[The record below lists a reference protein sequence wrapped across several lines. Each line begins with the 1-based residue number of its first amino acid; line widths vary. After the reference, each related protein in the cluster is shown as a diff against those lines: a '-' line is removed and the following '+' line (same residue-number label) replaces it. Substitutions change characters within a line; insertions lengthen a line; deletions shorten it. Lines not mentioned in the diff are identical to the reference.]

1 MRTKTAPKTIS
12 IKAAMQSAENTLA
25 KIKAE
30 REAAQAETSTED
42 AQAEA
47 APTAAKPEAAKPLTE
62 KQAIARARRKALKDL
77 CKTLQAAAKAA
88 GMEESPNE
96 LLRGYYAQAG
106 HTELKTFEE
115 WKKAG
120 FYIRKGE
127 KAILLWGHPKP
138 SRQAKEA
145 AKQAGKSE
153 EEAQSDFYP
162 LAYLFSNKQV
172 APRQ

>member
-12 IKAAMQSAENTLA
+12 IKAVMQSADKTLA
-25 KIKAE
+25 KIEEE
-30 REAAQAETSTED
+30 RKAAQAAEPSTE
-42 AQAEA
+42 APQAE
-47 APTAAKPEAAKPLTE
+47 PQPEPAKHLTE
-62 KQAIARARRKALKDL
+62 KQANARARRQALKDL
-77 CKTLQAAAKAA
+77 CNTLQATAKVA
-88 GMEESPNE
+88 GMEETPNE
-96 LLRGYYAQAG
+96 LLREYYAQAG

-115 WKKAG
+115 WKQAG

-145 AKQAGKSE
+145 AKQAGKPE
-153 EEAQSDFYP
+153 EEAENDFYP
-162 LAYLFSNKQV
+162 LAYLFSNQQV

>member
-1 MRTKTAPKTIS
+1 MKTKRAPKTIS
-12 IKAAMQSAENTLA
+12 IKAVMQSADKTLA
-25 KIKAE
+25 KIEAE
-30 REAAQAETSTED
+30 RKASKAAEPSTE
-42 AQAEA
+42 
-47 APTAAKPEAAKPLTE
+47 APQPEPQPEAAKPLTE
-62 KQAIARARRKALKDL
+62 KQAIARARRQALKNL
-77 CKTLQAAAKAA
+77 CNTLQAAAKAA

-115 WKKAG
+115 WKQAG

-145 AKQAGKSE
+145 AKQAGKPE
-153 EEAQSDFYP
+153 EEAENDFYP
-162 LAYLFSNKQV
+162 LAYLFSNQQV

>member
-1 MRTKTAPKTIS
+1 MKTKKAPKTIS
-12 IKAAMQSAENTLA
+12 IKAAMQSAEKNLA
-25 KIKAE
+25 KIEAE
-30 REAAQAETSTED
+30 RKTAQAAEPSTE
-42 AQAEA
+42 APQAE
-47 APTAAKPEAAKPLTE
+47 PQPEPAKPLTE
-62 KQAIARARRKALKDL
+62 KQANARARRQALKNL
-77 CKTLQAAAKAA
+77 CNTLQAAAKAA
-88 GMEESPNE
+88 GMEETPNE
-96 LLRGYYAQAG
+96 LLREYYAQAG

-115 WKKAG
+115 WKQAG

-145 AKQAGKSE
+145 AKQAGKPE
-153 EEAQSDFYP
+153 EEAENDFYP

>member
-1 MRTKTAPKTIS
+1 MKTKRAPKTIS
-12 IKAAMQSAENTLA
+12 IKAVMQSADKTLA
-25 KIKAE
+25 KIEEE
-30 REAAQAETSTED
+30 RKAAQAAEPSNETT
-42 AQAEA
+42 QAEA
-47 APTAAKPEAAKPLTE
+47 TTTEAKPLTE
-62 KQAIARARRKALKDL
+62 KQAYARARRKARKDL
-77 CKTLQAAAKAA
+77 CNTLQAAAKAA

-96 LLRGYYAQAG
+96 LLREYYAQAG

-115 WKKAG
+115 WKQAG

-145 AKQAGKSE
+145 AKQAGKPE
-153 EEAQSDFYP
+153 EEAENDFYP
-162 LAYLFSNKQV
+162 LAYLFSNQQV

>member
-1 MRTKTAPKTIS
+1 MKTKRAPKTIS
-12 IKAAMQSAENTLA
+12 IKAVMQSADKTLA
-25 KIKAE
+25 KIEAE
-30 REAAQAETSTED
+30 RKAAQAAEPSTE
-42 AQAEA
+42 APQAE
-47 APTAAKPEAAKPLTE
+47 PQPEAAKPLTE

-77 CKTLQAAAKAA
+77 CNTLQAAAKAA

-96 LLRGYYAQAG
+96 LLREYYAQAG

-115 WKKAG
+115 WKQAG

-145 AKQAGKSE
+145 AKQAGKPE
-153 EEAQSDFYP
+153 EEAENDFYP
-162 LAYLFSNKQV
+162 LAYLFSNQQV

>member
-30 REAAQAETSTED
+30 REAAQAEIST
-42 AQAEA
+42 EA
-47 APTAAKPEAAKPLTE
+47 APTEAKPEAAKPLTE
-62 KQAIARARRKALKDL
+62 KQAIARARRQALKDL
-77 CKTLQAAAKAA
+77 CNTLQAAAKAA

-96 LLRGYYAQAG
+96 LLREYYAQAG

-115 WKKAG
+115 WKQAG

-145 AKQAGKSE
+145 AKQAGKPE
-153 EEAQSDFYP
+153 EEAENDFYP
-162 LAYLFSNKQV
+162 HAYLCSNQQV

>member
-1 MRTKTAPKTIS
+1 
-12 IKAAMQSAENTLA
+12 MQSAENTLA
-25 KIKAE
+25 KIKSE
-30 REAAQAETSTED
+30 REAAQAEIST
-42 AQAEA
+42 EA
-47 APTAAKPEAAKPLTE
+47 APTEAKPEAAKPLTE
-62 KQAIARARRKALKDL
+62 KQAIARARRQALKDL
-77 CKTLQAAAKAA
+77 CNTLQAAAKAA

-96 LLRGYYAQAG
+96 LLREYYAQAG

-115 WKKAG
+115 WKQAG

-145 AKQAGKSE
+145 AKQAGKPE
-153 EEAQSDFYP
+153 EEAENDFYP
-162 LAYLFSNKQV
+162 LAYLFSNQQV

>member
-1 MRTKTAPKTIS
+1 MKTKTAPKTIS
-12 IKAAMQSAENTLA
+12 IKAVMQSTENTLA

-30 REAAQAETSTED
+30 REAAQTKTSTET
-42 AQAEA
+42 
-47 APTAAKPEAAKPLTE
+47 APNEEKPEPAKPLNE

-77 CKTLQAAAKAA
+77 CNTLQAAAKAA

-96 LLRGYYAQAG
+96 LLREYYAQAG

-115 WKKAG
+115 WKQAG

-145 AKQAGKSE
+145 AKQAGKPE
-153 EEAQSDFYP
+153 EEAENDFYP
-162 LAYLFSNKQV
+162 LAYLFSNQQV

>member
-12 IKAAMQSAENTLA
+12 IKAVMQSADKTLA
-25 KIKAE
+25 KIEAE
-30 REAAQAETSTED
+30 RKAAQAAEPSTE
-42 AQAEA
+42 APQAE
-47 APTAAKPEAAKPLTE
+47 PQPEAAKPLTE

-77 CKTLQAAAKAA
+77 CNTLQAAAKAA

-96 LLRGYYAQAG
+96 LLREYYAQAG

-115 WKKAG
+115 WKQAG

-145 AKQAGKSE
+145 AKQAGKPE
-153 EEAQSDFYP
+153 EEAENDFYP
-162 LAYLFSNKQV
+162 LAYLFSNQQV

>member
-1 MRTKTAPKTIS
+1 MKTKIAPKTIS
-12 IKAAMQSAENTLA
+12 IKAVMRGADKTLA
-25 KIKAE
+25 KIEAERKAE
-30 REAAQAETSTED
+30 QAAEPSTEAPQAEPQPE
-42 AQAEA
+42 
-47 APTAAKPEAAKPLTE
+47 PAKHLTE
-62 KQAIARARRKALKDL
+62 KQANARARRQALKDL
-77 CKTLQAAAKAA
+77 CNTLQAAAKAA

-115 WKKAG
+115 WKQAG

-145 AKQAGKSE
+145 AKQAGKPE
-153 EEAQSDFYP
+153 EEAENDFYP
-162 LAYLFSNKQV
+162 LAYLFSNQQV
-172 APRQ
+172 APRK

>member
-12 IKAAMQSAENTLA
+12 IKAAMESAEKTLA
-25 KIKAE
+25 KIEEE
-30 REAAQAETSTED
+30 RKAAQAAEPSNETEKP
-42 AQAEA
+42 E
-47 APTAAKPEAAKPLTE
+47 AKPETAKTLTE
-62 KQAIARARRKALKDL
+62 KQANARARRKALKDL
-77 CKTLQAAAKAA
+77 CNTLQAAAKAA

-96 LLRGYYAQAG
+96 LLREYYAQAG

-115 WKKAG
+115 WKQAG

-145 AKQAGKSE
+145 AKQAGKPE
-153 EEAQSDFYP
+153 EEAENDFYP
-162 LAYLFSNKQV
+162 LAYLFSNQQV

>member
-12 IKAAMQSAENTLA
+12 IKAVMQSAENTLA
-25 KIKAE
+25 KIEAE
-30 REAAQAETSTED
+30 RKAAQAAEPSTE
-42 AQAEA
+42 APQAE
-47 APTAAKPEAAKPLTE
+47 PQPEPAKHLTE
-62 KQAIARARRKALKDL
+62 KQANARARRQALKDL
-77 CKTLQAAAKAA
+77 CNALQEAAKAA
-88 GMEESPNE
+88 GMEEKPNE
-96 LLRGYYAQAG
+96 LLREYYAQAG

-115 WKKAG
+115 WKQAG

-145 AKQAGKSE
+145 AKQAGKPE
-153 EEAQSDFYP
+153 EEAENDFYP
-162 LAYLFSNKQV
+162 LAYLFSNQQV

>member
-1 MRTKTAPKTIS
+1 MKTKRAPKTIS
-12 IKAAMQSAENTLA
+12 IKAVMQSAEKTLA
-25 KIKAE
+25 KIEEE
-30 REAAQAETSTED
+30 RKAAQAAEPSTE
-42 AQAEA
+42 APQAE
-47 APTAAKPEAAKPLTE
+47 PQPEPAKHLTE
-62 KQAIARARRKALKDL
+62 KQANARARRQALKDL
-77 CKTLQAAAKAA
+77 CNTLQATAKVA

-96 LLRGYYAQAG
+96 LLREYYAQAG

-115 WKKAG
+115 WKQAG

-145 AKQAGKSE
+145 AKQAGKPE
-153 EEAQSDFYP
+153 EEAENDFYP

>member
-12 IKAAMQSAENTLA
+12 IKAAMQNAENTLA

-30 REAAQAETSTED
+30 REAAQAEAST
-42 AQAEA
+42 EA
-47 APTAAKPEAAKPLTE
+47 APTEAKPEAAKPLTE

-77 CKTLQAAAKAA
+77 CNALQAAAKAA
-88 GMEESPNE
+88 GIEQKPNE
-96 LLRGYYAQAG
+96 LLRDFYAQSG

-115 WKKAG
+115 WKQAG

-145 AKQAGKSE
+145 AKQAGKPE
-153 EEAQSDFYP
+153 EEAENDFYP

>member
-1 MRTKTAPKTIS
+1 MKTKRAPKTIS
-12 IKAAMQSAENTLA
+12 IKAVMQSADKTLA
-25 KIKAE
+25 KIEEE
-30 REAAQAETSTED
+30 RKAAQAEIST
-42 AQAEA
+42 EA
-47 APTAAKPEAAKPLTE
+47 APTEAKPEAAKPLTE

-77 CKTLQAAAKAA
+77 CNTLQAAAKAA

-96 LLRGYYAQAG
+96 LLREYYAQAG

-115 WKKAG
+115 WKQAG

-145 AKQAGKSE
+145 AKQAGKPE
-153 EEAQSDFYP
+153 EEAENDFYP
-162 LAYLFSNKQV
+162 LAYLFSNQQV

>member
-1 MRTKTAPKTIS
+1 MKTKKAPKTIS
-12 IKAAMQSAENTLA
+12 IKAAMQSAEKNLA
-25 KIKAE
+25 KIEAE
-30 REAAQAETSTED
+30 RKTAQAAEPSTE
-42 AQAEA
+42 APQAE
-47 APTAAKPEAAKPLTE
+47 PQPEPAKPLTE
-62 KQAIARARRKALKDL
+62 KQANARTRRQALKNL
-77 CKTLQAAAKAA
+77 CNTLQAAAKAA
-88 GMEESPNE
+88 GMEETPNE
-96 LLRGYYAQAG
+96 LLREYYAQAG

-115 WKKAG
+115 WKQAG

-145 AKQAGKSE
+145 AKQAGKPE
-153 EEAQSDFYP
+153 EEAENDFYP

>member
-1 MRTKTAPKTIS
+1 MKTKRAPKTIS
-12 IKAAMQSAENTLA
+12 IKAVMQSADKTLA
-25 KIKAE
+25 KIEEE
-30 REAAQAETSTED
+30 RKAAQAAEPSTE
-42 AQAEA
+42 APQAE
-47 APTAAKPEAAKPLTE
+47 PQPEPAKPLTE
-62 KQAIARARRKALKDL
+62 KQAYARARRKALKDL
-77 CKTLQAAAKAA
+77 CNTLQAAAKAA

-96 LLRGYYAQAG
+96 LLREYYAQAG

-115 WKKAG
+115 WRQAG

-145 AKQAGKSE
+145 AKQAGKPE
-153 EEAQSDFYP
+153 EEAENDFYP
-162 LAYLFSNKQV
+162 LAYLFSNQQV

>member
-1 MRTKTAPKTIS
+1 MKTKKAPKTIS
-12 IKAAMQSAENTLA
+12 IKAAMQSAEKTLA
-25 KIKAE
+25 KIEAE
-30 REAAQAETSTED
+30 RKTAQAAEPSTE
-42 AQAEA
+42 APQAE
-47 APTAAKPEAAKPLTE
+47 PQPEPAKHLTE
-62 KQAIARARRKALKDL
+62 KQANARARRQALKDL
-77 CKTLQAAAKAA
+77 CNTLQATAKVA
-88 GMEESPNE
+88 GMEETPNE
-96 LLRGYYAQAG
+96 LLREYYAQAG

-115 WKKAG
+115 WKQAG

-145 AKQAGKSE
+145 AKQAGKPE
-153 EEAQSDFYP
+153 EEAENDFYP

>member
-1 MRTKTAPKTIS
+1 MKTKRAPKTIS
-12 IKAAMQSAENTLA
+12 IKAVMQSADKTLA
-25 KIKAE
+25 KIEEE
-30 REAAQAETSTED
+30 RKAAQAAEPSTE
-42 AQAEA
+42 APQAE
-47 APTAAKPEAAKPLTE
+47 PQPEAAKPLTE

-77 CKTLQAAAKAA
+77 CNTLQAAAKAA

-96 LLRGYYAQAG
+96 LLREYYAQAG

-115 WKKAG
+115 WKQAG

-145 AKQAGKSE
+145 AKQAGKPE
-153 EEAQSDFYP
+153 EEAENDFYP
-162 LAYLFSNKQV
+162 LAYLFSNQQV

>member
-1 MRTKTAPKTIS
+1 MKTKRAPKTIS
-12 IKAAMQSAENTLA
+12 IKAAMQSADKTLA
-25 KIKAE
+25 KIEAE
-30 REAAQAETSTED
+30 RKAAQAAEPSTE
-42 AQAEA
+42 
-47 APTAAKPEAAKPLTE
+47 APQVEPQPEPAKPITE
-62 KQAIARARRKALKDL
+62 KQANARARRQALKNL
-77 CKTLQAAAKAA
+77 CNTLQAAAKAA

-96 LLRGYYAQAG
+96 LLRAYYAQAG

-115 WKKAG
+115 WKQAG

-145 AKQAGKSE
+145 AKQAGKPE
-153 EEAQSDFYP
+153 EEAENDFYP
-162 LAYLFSNKQV
+162 LAYLFSNQQV

>member
-25 KIKAE
+25 KIQAE
-30 REAAQAETSTED
+30 REAAQAE
-42 AQAEA
+42 
-47 APTAAKPEAAKPLTE
+47 AKPEAAKPLTE

-77 CKTLQAAAKAA
+77 CNTLQVAAKAA

-115 WKKAG
+115 WKQAG

-145 AKQAGKSE
+145 AKQAGKPE
-153 EEAQSDFYP
+153 EEAENDFYP
-162 LAYLFSNKQV
+162 LAYLFSNQQV
-172 APRQ
+172 APENNNP

>member
-12 IKAAMQSAENTLA
+12 IKAVMQSADKTLA
-25 KIKAE
+25 KIEEE
-30 REAAQAETSTED
+30 RKAAQAAEPSTE
-42 AQAEA
+42 APQAE
-47 APTAAKPEAAKPLTE
+47 PQPEPAKPLTE
-62 KQAIARARRKALKDL
+62 KQANARARRQALKNL
-77 CKTLQAAAKAA
+77 CNTLQAAAKAA
-88 GMEESPNE
+88 GKEETPNE
-96 LLRGYYAQAG
+96 LLREYYAQAG

-115 WKKAG
+115 WKQAG

-145 AKQAGKSE
+145 AKQAGKPE
-153 EEAQSDFYP
+153 EEAENDFYP
-162 LAYLFSNKQV
+162 LAYLFSNQQV

>member
-1 MRTKTAPKTIS
+1 MKTKTAPKTIS
-12 IKAAMQSAENTLA
+12 IKSAMQNAETTLA

-30 REAAQAETSTED
+30 LKDAQAETSTE
-42 AQAEA
+42 
-47 APTAAKPEAAKPLTE
+47 APKPLTE
-62 KQAIARARRKALKDL
+62 KQAIARARRKALKAL
-77 CKTLQAAAKAA
+77 CNALQEAAKAA

-127 KAILLWGHPKP
+127 RAILLWGHPKP

-153 EEAQSDFYP
+153 EEAKSDFYP

>member
-1 MRTKTAPKTIS
+1 MKTKKAPKTIS
-12 IKAAMQSAENTLA
+12 IKAVMQSADKTLA
-25 KIKAE
+25 KIEAE
-30 REAAQAETSTED
+30 RKAAQAAEPSTE
-42 AQAEA
+42 APQAE
-47 APTAAKPEAAKPLTE
+47 PLPEPAKPLTE
-62 KQAIARARRKALKDL
+62 KQAIARARRQALKNL
-77 CKTLQAAAKAA
+77 CNTLQAAAKAA

-115 WKKAG
+115 WKQAG

-145 AKQAGKSE
+145 AKQAGKPE
-153 EEAQSDFYP
+153 EEAENDFYP
-162 LAYLFSNKQV
+162 LAYLFSNQQV
-172 APRQ
+172 APRK

>member
-1 MRTKTAPKTIS
+1 MKTKKAPKTIS
-12 IKAAMQSAENTLA
+12 IKAAMQSAEKTLA
-25 KIKAE
+25 KIEAE
-30 REAAQAETSTED
+30 RKTAQAAEPSTE
-42 AQAEA
+42 APQAE
-47 APTAAKPEAAKPLTE
+47 PQPEPAKPLTE
-62 KQAIARARRKALKDL
+62 KQANARARRQALKDL
-77 CKTLQAAAKAA
+77 CNTLQAAAKAA

-96 LLRGYYAQAG
+96 LLREYYAQAG

-115 WKKAG
+115 WKQAG

-145 AKQAGKSE
+145 AKQAGKPE
-153 EEAQSDFYP
+153 EEAENDFYP
-162 LAYLFSNKQV
+162 LAYLFSNQQV

>member
-12 IKAAMQSAENTLA
+12 IKAAMQSANKTLA
-25 KIKAE
+25 KIEAE
-30 REAAQAETSTED
+30 RKTAQAAEPSNEAT
-42 AQAEA
+42 QAEA
-47 APTAAKPEAAKPLTE
+47 TTTEAKHLTE
-62 KQAIARARRKALKDL
+62 KQAYARARRKALKDL
-77 CKTLQAAAKAA
+77 CNTLQAAAKAA
-88 GMEESPNE
+88 GMEEKPNE
-96 LLRGYYAQAG
+96 LLREYYAQAG
-106 HTELKTFEE
+106 HTELKTFDE
-115 WKKAG
+115 WKQAG

-145 AKQAGKSE
+145 AKQAGKPE
-153 EEAQSDFYP
+153 EEAENDFYP